1 MLRLLAIALSAT
13 CVMALIAVFAPAP
26 DAAADGAP
34 PIVTAQAADS
44 GDADSAFV
52 TVIARDS
59 SGQFHTTALV
69 NGQDTRFLIDT
80 GADMVALTEED
91 AEALGLAVD
100 PDSFVPMLE
109 TASGPGYGARV
120 MLDTLALGETEF
132 QNVPAVV
139 VRGLGVNLLGQ
150 SVLGKLDKVE
160 LQGNRMIIQ
169 H

>member
-1 MLRLLAIALSAT
+1 MYRLLAIALSAIGL
-13 CVMALIAVFAPAP
+13 MALLAVAIPRPAADAPV
-26 DAAADGAP
+26 AAAS
-34 PIVTAQAADS
+34 AADS
-44 GDADSAFV
+44 DSAGNAYV
-52 TVIARDS
+52 TVIRRDS

-69 NGQDTRFLIDT
+69 NGQDARFLVDT

-91 AEALGLAVD
+91 AEALGISVD
-100 PDSFVPMLE
+100 PDSFVPMLQ

-132 QNVPAVV
+132 TQVPAVV

-150 SVLGKLDKVE
+150 SVLGKLGKVE
-160 LQGNRMIIQ
+160 LQGDEMVIR